1 MKSNPDQK
9 FWNQT
14 SAFWFAQFQTDEK
27 GYSNTKA
34 KQLESQKQSVKKQ
47 EHGFLSELK
56 EFIGQFK
63 SPLMLLL
70 ISAVL
75 LSAFLGDSS
84 DVFIILF
91 IVVSTG
97 TLSFIQERNARN
109 IVKKLQSLLAHQ
121 CTVIRANEEI
131 EIPSEELVPGDIL
144 VFSSGNMIPADCLLI
159 ACNELHVNESSLTGE
174 SFPVRKETGIL
185 EADTVLSQRTNCLWM
200 GTNIVSGTAK
210 AIVIHTNQDTI
221 FNQIVVSSNTNI
233 QSSFE
238 KGINDFGLFLMKI
251 TLALAL
257 FIFLVNIY
265 FHQNIFDAGL
275 FALALAV
282 GMAPE
287 LLPAITTIAMSAG
300 AKRLLSKKVI
310 VKKLNAIQ
318 NFGEINL
325 LCTDKTGTLTVGNIA
340 IQKIVNANNEPDAT
354 IQNYA
359 CWNAYLEGS
368 YQNPIDVAL
377 KKTISDTAVIPKKLD
392 EIPYDFKRKRL
403 SILAE
408 NQPTN
413 LLITKGAFQ
422 EILSICNSIKL
433 SENEIAPIENSID
446 LLQKQFEN
454 YATSGLRIIAL
465 CYKNTSQT
473 EIHIEDEKEMIFGGF
488 ILFEDP
494 IKPDIQGTIKELGE
508 LGVGL
513 KIITG
518 DNQLVA
524 KSLGIQ
530 LGIQNPMILSG
541 KMLSNAKQVEI
552 QNLVETY
559 QIFAEIEPQ
568 QKEQIILALKQKYV
582 VAYMGDGI
590 NDVAAIHA
598 ADIGISVDNAVDIA
612 KEAADFVL
620 LEKNLEVLIEGIKE
634 GRKTFANTLKYIF
647 INTGS
652 TFGNMFS
659 VAGASLLL
667 PFLPMLPKQILLTNF
682 ITDFPYLSIASD
694 NVDEAQLKKPGK
706 WNIKVIRNYMLIFG
720 LHSSIFDILTF
731 LILWKGLQVTEHDFQ
746 TAWFVES
753 ILTELF
759 ILFIIRTQ
767 QNFFKSKPGKWLF
780 VLSFFGLIL
789 TIATPYLPFADKL
802 GMVPLPLWQF
812 GIIGAIVLTY
822 IITADLLKV
831 WFFRSRFNQD
841 ISK

>member
-1 MKSNPDQK
+1 MNANPDQN
-9 FWNQT
+9 FWSQT
-14 SAFWFAQFQTDEK
+14 SKYWFAQFQTNEK
-27 GYSNTKA
+27 GYSTERAHVLN
-34 KQLESQKQSVKKQ
+34 KQKPKFKKQ
-47 EHGFLSELK
+47 ENTLVKELQ

-91 IVVSTG
+91 IVLSTG
-97 TLSFIQERNARN
+97 TLSFFQERNARN

-121 CTVIRANEEI
+121 CTVIRNNEQI
-131 EIPSEELVPGDIL
+131 EIPSEELVPGDIV
-144 VFSSGNMIPADCLLI
+144 VFSSGNLIPADCLLI
-159 ACNELHVNESSLTGE
+159 SCNELHVNESSLTGE
-174 SFPVRKETGIL
+174 SFPVRKEIGIL
-185 EADTVLSQRTNCLWM
+185 DPETILSERMNCLWM
-200 GTNIVSGTAK
+200 GTNIISGTAK
-210 AIVIHTNQDTI
+210 AIVIHTNHDTI
-221 FNQIVVSSNTNI
+221 FNQIVLNSESHIQTN
-233 QSSFE
+233 FE

-325 LCTDKTGTLTVGNIA
+325 LCTDKTGTLTIGNIA
-340 IQKIVNANNEPDAT
+340 IHKIVNANNEPDT
-354 IQNYA
+354 SIQNYA

-377 KKTISDTAVIPKKLD
+377 KKIITDTHGIPNKIA

-403 SILAE
+403 SILVE
-408 NQPTN
+408 NGADN
-413 LLITKGAFQ
+413 LLITKGAFP
-422 EILSICNSIKL
+422 EIVSICRTVKISP
-433 SENEIAPIENSID
+433 NEIIPIEKHLNELHNQI
-446 LLQKQFEN
+446 EN
-454 YATSGLRIIAL
+454 YAASGLRIIAL
-465 CYKNTSQT
+465 CYKNTSLSDLC
-473 EIHIEDEKEMIFGGF
+473 IEDENNMIFGGF

-494 IKPDIQGTIKELGE
+494 IKPDIQTTINELNE

-524 KSLGIQ
+524 KSLGFQ
-530 LGIQNPMILSG
+530 LGIQNPMVLSG
-541 KMLSNAKQVEI
+541 KILSNAKQEEI
-552 QNLVETY
+552 QNLVESY

-568 QKEQIILALKQKYV
+568 QKEQIIQALKQKHV

-590 NDVAAIHA
+590 NDVSALHA

-694 NVDEAQLKKPGK
+694 NVDETQLKKPGK
-706 WNIKVIRNYMLIFG
+706 WNITVIRNYMVIFG

-731 LILWKGLQVTEHDFQ
+731 LILWKGLQVTEHNFQ

-780 VLSFFGLIL
+780 ILSLLGLVL
-789 TIATPYLPFADKL
+789 TISAPYLPFANKL

-812 GIIGAIVLTY
+812 GIIGSIVLSY
-822 IITADLLKV
+822 VISADLLKV
-831 WFFRSRFNQD
+831 WFFRSRFNVE
-841 ISK
+841 KTK

>member
-1 MKSNPDQK
+1 MNSNPDQK
-9 FWNQT
+9 FWNQ
-14 SAFWFAQFQTDEK
+14 SSNYWFAHFQTNEK
-27 GYSNTKA
+27 GYTSDRA
-34 KQLESQKQSVKKQ
+34 SQVQKQKQNTKKQ
-47 EHGFLSELK
+47 ESIVLADLI

-91 IVVSTG
+91 IVLSTG
-97 TLSFIQERNARN
+97 TLSFFQERNARN

-121 CTVIRANEEI
+121 CIVIRNNEQL
-131 EIPSEELVPGDIL
+131 EIPSEEILPGDIL
-144 VFSSGNMIPADCLLI
+144 VLSSGNLVPADCLLI
-159 ACNELHVNESSLTGE
+159 DCNELHVNESSLTGE
-174 SFPVRKETGIL
+174 SFPVRKEIGIL
-185 EADTVLSQRTNCLWM
+185 DADTALSQRTNCLWM
-200 GTNIVSGTAK
+200 GTNIVSGSAK
-210 AIVIHTNQDTI
+210 AIVIHTNQETI
-221 FNQIVVSSNTNI
+221 FNKIVVSTKTNI

-251 TLALAL
+251 TLSLAL

-318 NFGEINL
+318 NLGEINL

-340 IQKIVNANNEPDAT
+340 IHKIVNAKNEPDIT

-359 CWNAYLEGS
+359 CWNAFLEGS
-368 YQNPIDVAL
+368 YQNPIDIAL
-377 KKTISDTAVIPKKLD
+377 KKIITDTNSIPKKLD

-403 SILAE
+403 SILVE
-408 NQPTN
+408 NHASN
-413 LLITKGAFQ
+413 LLITKGAFP
-422 EILSICNSIKL
+422 EIISICSKVQL
-433 SENEIAPIENSID
+433 SENEIVPLENSIEV
-446 LLQKQFEN
+446 LQN
-454 YATSGLRIIAL
+454 YFNEYAKSGLRIIAL
-465 CYKNTSQT
+465 CYKKTS
-473 EIHIEDEKEMIFGGF
+473 ENVLHLVDENDMIFGGF

-494 IKPDIQGTIKELGE
+494 IKPDIQSTLSDLNN
-508 LGVGL
+508 LGVRL

-530 LGIQNPMILSG
+530 LGIQNPQVLSG
-541 KMLSNAKQVEI
+541 KMLANAKQEEI
-552 QNLVETY
+552 LNLVDSY

-568 QKEQIILALKQKYV
+568 QKEQIILALKQKHV

-590 NDVAAIHA
+590 NDVAALHA
-598 ADIGISVDNAVDIA
+598 ADIGISVDNAVDVA

-620 LEKNLEVLIEGIKE
+620 LEKDLEVLIEGIKE

-694 NVDEAQLKKPGK
+694 NVDEEQLKKPGK
-706 WNIKVIRNYMLIFG
+706 WNIKVIRNYMIIFG

-731 LILWKGLQVTEHDFQ
+731 LILWKGLKVTEHDFQ

-780 VLSFFGLIL
+780 ILSLLGLIL
-789 TIATPYLPFADKL
+789 TIATPYLPFAERL
-802 GMVPLPLWQF
+802 GMVPLPVWQF

-831 WFFRSRFNQD
+831 WFFRSRFNVET
-841 ISK
+841 SK